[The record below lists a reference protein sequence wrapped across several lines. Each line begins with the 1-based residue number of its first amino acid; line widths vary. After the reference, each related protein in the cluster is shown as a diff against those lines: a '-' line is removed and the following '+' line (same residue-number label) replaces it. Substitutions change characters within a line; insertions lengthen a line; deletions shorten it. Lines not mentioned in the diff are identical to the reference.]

1 MGFPFRKCQE
11 PVRRETTEGSSIEF
25 IGYQMPY
32 HKQMAAQSYS
42 QGINQ
47 LGVSGF
53 FDTLIMI
60 GYLKLEQLDLCEAC
74 CVNGRTG
81 RILQLSK
88 FSNMFSFNI
97 ILGMIWRNL
106 TKIGQI

>member
-1 MGFPFRKCQE
+1 MKRPRVLLLNLSGIRCRSTRK
-11 PVRRETTEGSSIEF
+11 
-25 IGYQMPY
+25 
-32 HKQMAAQSYS
+32 MAGQSYS

-74 CVNGRTG
+74 CVNGRHGTNTST
-81 RILQLSK
+81 I
-88 FSNMFSFNI
+88 
-97 ILGMIWRNL
+97 
-106 TKIGQI
+106 KIFQHVFI

>member
-1 MGFPFRKCQE
+1 MKRPRVLLLNLSGIRCRSTSK
-11 PVRRETTEGSSIEF
+11 
-25 IGYQMPY
+25 
-32 HKQMAAQSYS
+32 MAGQSYS

-74 CVNGRTG
+74 SVNGRHGTNTST
-81 RILQLSK
+81 I
-88 FSNMFSFNI
+88 
-97 ILGMIWRNL
+97 
-106 TKIGQI
+106 KIFQHVFI